1 MADFCTCGT
10 ELVPGSSF
18 CHRCGKPQRDIP
30 EYRPE
35 PETVEVPVAPVP
47 VVQAA
52 PTQASPPPVNFS
64 NRLAI
69 QIGLVMAILA
79 TLASFLVYV
88 NWLAAGFFTVMIYR
102 RRTGYSLDV
111 QSGVRLGWIT
121 GILMFVIMTVILTG
135 AVLFVSNGGLANLPA
150 EVKAALDPRMQEAL
164 KSLQNGPAVAEMIV
178 MLFVFTT
185 MLSMAG
191 AALGAK
197 LLSRPR

>member
-1 MADFCTCGT
+1 MADSCTCGAQ
-10 ELVPGSSF
+10 LVPDSLF
-18 CHRCGKPQRDIP
+18 CHRCGKPQREIP
-30 EYRPE
+30 EYQPE
-35 PETVEVPVAPVP
+35 PEVVETPPVP
-47 VVQAA
+47 QPTVAA
-52 PTQASPPPVNFS
+52 TLPPPVNFH

-79 TLASFLVYV
+79 TLASFLVYF

-102 RRTGYSLDV
+102 RRTGYPLDI

-135 AVLFVSNGGLANLPA
+135 AVLFVSNGGLTNLPA
-150 EVKAALDPRMQEAL
+150 EVKSALDPRMQEAL
-164 KSLQNGPAVAEMIV
+164 KSLQSGPAIAEMIV

-197 LLSRPR
+197 LFSRPRP